1 MKEEWHFFFK
11 ADIALTG
18 KDTSELG
25 NDGKERVMLAE
36 STDSYS
42 FNRRRAVHL
51 NHSHAPFH
59 CAGFPQ
65 CHSHSSLG
73 HVHAVVE
80 LSVGI

>member
-1 MKEEWHFFFK
+1 M
-11 ADIALTG
+11 
-18 KDTSELG
+18 S
-25 NDGKERVMLAE
+25 AE

-59 CAGFPQ
+59 YVGFPQ

-80 LSVGI
+80 LTVLVYKATHITFGVAQVFSRHFNIMLIQ